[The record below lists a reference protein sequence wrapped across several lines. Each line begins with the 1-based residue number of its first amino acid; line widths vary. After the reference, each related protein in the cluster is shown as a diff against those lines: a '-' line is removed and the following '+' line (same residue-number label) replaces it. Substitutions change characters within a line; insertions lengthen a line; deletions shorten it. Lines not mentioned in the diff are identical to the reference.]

1 MQLNALGDDDKNVEK
16 RIKGILNLSSK
27 KESVYSC
34 GAALTR
40 VWCPRPMAL
49 VWSQPGEAKPCFSP
63 TLSLKQKPK
72 PV

>member
-1 MQLNALGDDDKNVEK
+1 MPLGDDDKNNEK
-16 RIKGILNLSSK
+16 QIKGILNISSK

-40 VWCPRPMAL
+40 VWCPRSLAL
-49 VWSQPGEAKPCFSP
+49 VWSQPGEAKPRFSP
-63 TLSLKQKPK
+63 GLSLEQKHK